1 MVAQIYNAS
10 TLEVDGISS
19 HPRLRIEFEASVSYP
34 ETRALKN
41 PNQPQT
47 YVLSYLT
54 LTQPLEEVLASHFI
68 LRRSEAG

>member
-10 TLEVDGISS
+10 TLEVDGISG

-54 LTQPLEEVLASHFI
+54 LTQPLEVLASHFI